1 VSQPDDLVPKPTSA
15 ARTTLSRIMGPLDV
29 NLLGT
34 VHGGVIMKF
43 VDDVAGVV
51 ASRHSGGLAV
61 TAAMDEMVFLQPVQ
75 VGDLVYAHAQVNWT
89 GRTSMEIG
97 VRVVAEPWNQAGV
110 PPTPVATAYV
120 AFVAVDTDG
129 KPRSVPP
136 VAPQTEEDRRRFAE
150 AEIRRTHRLARREA
164 ILRSRAGG

>member
-51 ASRHSGGLAV
+51 ASRHSGGPAV

>member
-1 VSQPDDLVPKPTSA
+1 
-15 ARTTLSRIMGPLDV
+15 MGPLDV

-51 ASRHSGGLAV
+51 ASRHSGGPAV

-136 VAPQTEEDRRRFAE
+136 VAPETEEDRRRFAE